1 MLGSEHEKIPP
12 IHENEKDSFP
22 VRGRGGLLTASTNF
36 NMILDSLQGEVE
48 QRFQPKKCA
57 SEKLS
62 SVYRSM
68 NLLGRASRVRDC
80 GSFLEFHV
88 TESEKKLHLSNFC
101 KDRLCPMC
109 NWRRSLKIFSQV
121 SRVMDCLE
129 SQGFNFLFLTLTV
142 KNCSGDDLPCTCQML
157 FDGWRN
163 LYHEK
168 SVFQKSVFGTFRSLE
183 VTRNKKTGEFHPHL
197 HVVLAVKPDYF
208 KHGYISQV
216 QWAELWR
223 SCCSLEYTPIIDIR
237 RIKDDSKGI
246 SGAVAEVAKYAVKS
260 TDFLDGTFSEC
271 SSYVSSFLSALSG
284 RRLCSF
290 TGVFSVARKALSLD
304 DVETGDLVHVDSDSL
319 RPDVAYMIVRYSWKS
334 GVYVRV

>member
-22 VRGRGGLLTASTNF
+22 VRGCGGLPTASTNF

-48 QRFQPKKCA
+48 QRFQPKKSA

-62 SVYRSM
+62 LVYRSM

-208 KHGYISQV
+208 KHGYISQA

-319 RPDVAYMIVRYSWKS
+319 RPDVAYMIVRYSWKA